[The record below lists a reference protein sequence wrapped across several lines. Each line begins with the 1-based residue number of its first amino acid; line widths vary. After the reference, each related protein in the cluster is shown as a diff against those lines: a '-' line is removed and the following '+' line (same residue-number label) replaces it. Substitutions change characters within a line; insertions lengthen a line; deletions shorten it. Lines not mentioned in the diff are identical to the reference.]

1 METIIRINQYILGG
15 IFLISSIAKLAALQ
29 SFATEIAEYSDAY
42 LFEWLIAYRNHIAI
56 IVCLFELLMGIF
68 AITDYMKVL
77 NGWLMFS
84 TLTFFVWLTG
94 INYFSPDIGGSVES
108 CGCFGELI
116 HLTPASSFIK
126 SIVLWGLSL
135 YNLIY
140 HGNLRKL
147 KVW

>member
-84 TLTFFVWLTG
+84 T
-94 INYFSPDIGGSVES
+94 
-108 CGCFGELI
+108 
-116 HLTPASSFIK
+116 
-126 SIVLWGLSL
+126 
-135 YNLIY
+135 
-140 HGNLRKL
+140 
-147 KVW
+147 